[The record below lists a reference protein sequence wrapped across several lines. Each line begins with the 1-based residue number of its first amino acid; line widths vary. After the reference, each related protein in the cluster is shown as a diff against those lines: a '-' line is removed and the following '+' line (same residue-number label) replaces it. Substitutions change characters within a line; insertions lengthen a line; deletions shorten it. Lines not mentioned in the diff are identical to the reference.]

1 MLHDVS
7 EYHDAVTLSENTQDK
22 LFLKSQCCFH
32 ESEVSVILS
41 LSHMDPHSERVWFLG
56 VLGCP
61 GHLRIIEKID
71 YILRGTQ
78 MHLGVPLRLL

>member
-32 ESEVSVILS
+32 ESEVSVIFK
-41 LSHMDPHSERVWFLG
+41 P
-56 VLGCP
+56 
-61 GHLRIIEKID
+61 
-71 YILRGTQ
+71 
-78 MHLGVPLRLL
+78 